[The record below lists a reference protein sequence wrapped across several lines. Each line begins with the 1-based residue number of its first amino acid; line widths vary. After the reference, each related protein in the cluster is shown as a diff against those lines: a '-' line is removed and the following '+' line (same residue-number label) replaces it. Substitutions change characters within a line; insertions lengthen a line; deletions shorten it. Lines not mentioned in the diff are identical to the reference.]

1 MDDEVNGK
9 GEMMGSPEL
18 QKLVGKFDKD
28 AEKNKAKEVYYQL
41 VSKMCFEKLP
51 AIRIFFC

>member
-1 MDDEVNGK
+1 MNGK